1 MEKLLEMKEICK
13 SFGTNNVLKNVQ
25 FDLFAG
31 EVHALIGEN
40 GAGKSTLMK
49 ILMGMYKKDSGSLS
63 VLGSDEAYTNPDQA
77 LKAGVAMIH
86 QELNPIPD
94 MSVAENIFLGKEKRK
109 WIFTSK
115 KEQEKESKRYLDMLG
130 IDLEPSVL
138 MRELSVSE
146 MQMVEIAKALSYGAR
161 IIIMDEPTSA
171 ITEAEVEKLFQNIKM
186 LKEQG
191 TGIIYIS
198 HKMDEL
204 FEISDR
210 ITVLRDGQY
219 VFSKKTKDLCPN
231 DLIKAMVGREIT
243 EIYPESK
250 SKIGEVILKVKH
262 ASRKGE
268 FKKID
273 FELRKGEKL
282 GIAGLMGAGRTE
294 LMMAVFGAA
303 KLEEGEIEI
312 GGVPVRIQSPKDA
325 IRQKIAL
332 VTEDRKRYG
341 LNLTA
346 SVEDNAVSVIES
358 SLSKF
363 GFYRR
368 KLGRKAAEEMISRMN
383 TKVTGMDQIV
393 GSLSGGNMQKV
404 VLSKWLLN
412 DPDIIIFDEPTRGID
427 VGAKAEIYKIIE
439 ELACKGKGIIIISS
453 EMPELI
459 GLSQRIIVLHE
470 GEQTGEL
477 RGKKEM
483 TQENIM
489 TLASG
494 YRKEEKRMKVL
505 SKNSV
510 MEFVKKTAIL
520 WVMIILILILSVI
533 SPSFFRGQNL
543 LNIIKQASI
552 TGVIG
557 VGMTFVLITGGIDLS
572 VGSVMALSGT
582 MAASVAVAEK
592 NMPIALVILVGVGL
606 GALCG
611 LINGIGVSYIGFPPF
626 IMTLGM
632 MTIARGIPLVFT
644 NGTPIFGLSE
654 EFNMIANSRVLGVPS
669 LVIFLVITVLA
680 GHIILS
686 KTVLGRRIYA
696 VGGNEDAARL
706 SGVSTAKVKLF
717 VYVFC
722 GILSGIAGILICSRI
737 TSGNGTVA
745 EGYEMNAISAAVIG
759 GVSMTGGSG
768 NVLGMVVG
776 AMILTIIQNS
786 FDIMGVNSFY
796 QNIIKGI
803 IILLAVFLDLRG
815 KKKKN

>member
-250 SKIGEVILKVKH
+250 SKIGEV
-262 ASRKGE
+262 
-268 FKKID
+268 
-273 FELRKGEKL
+273 
-282 GIAGLMGAGRTE
+282 
-294 LMMAVFGAA
+294 
-303 KLEEGEIEI
+303 
-312 GGVPVRIQSPKDA
+312 
-325 IRQKIAL
+325 
-332 VTEDRKRYG
+332 RKRDDAGKYYDSCIG
-341 LNLTA
+341 
-346 SVEDNAVSVIES
+346 IQ
-358 SLSKF
+358 K
-363 GFYRR
+363 
-368 KLGRKAAEEMISRMN
+368 
-383 TKVTGMDQIV
+383 
-393 GSLSGGNMQKV
+393 GG
-404 VLSKWLLN
+404 
-412 DPDIIIFDEPTRGID
+412 
-427 VGAKAEIYKIIE
+427 
-439 ELACKGKGIIIISS
+439 
-453 EMPELI
+453 
-459 GLSQRIIVLHE
+459 
-470 GEQTGEL
+470 
-477 RGKKEM
+477 
-483 TQENIM
+483 
-489 TLASG
+489 
-494 YRKEEKRMKVL
+494 KRMKVL

-611 LINGIGVSYIGFPPF
+611 LINAIGVSYIGFPPF

>member
-1 MEKLLEMKEICK
+1 
-13 SFGTNNVLKNVQ
+13 
-25 FDLFAG
+25 
-31 EVHALIGEN
+31 
-40 GAGKSTLMK
+40 
-49 ILMGMYKKDSGSLS
+49 
-63 VLGSDEAYTNPDQA
+63 
-77 LKAGVAMIH
+77 
-86 QELNPIPD
+86 
-94 MSVAENIFLGKEKRK
+94 
-109 WIFTSK
+109 
-115 KEQEKESKRYLDMLG
+115 
-130 IDLEPSVL
+130 
-138 MRELSVSE
+138 
-146 MQMVEIAKALSYGAR
+146 
-161 IIIMDEPTSA
+161 
-171 ITEAEVEKLFQNIKM
+171 
-186 LKEQG
+186 
-191 TGIIYIS
+191 
-198 HKMDEL
+198 
-204 FEISDR
+204 
-210 ITVLRDGQY
+210 
-219 VFSKKTKDLCPN
+219 
-231 DLIKAMVGREIT
+231 
-243 EIYPESK
+243 
-250 SKIGEVILKVKH
+250 
-262 ASRKGE
+262 
-268 FKKID
+268 
-273 FELRKGEKL
+273 
-282 GIAGLMGAGRTE
+282 
-294 LMMAVFGAA
+294 
-303 KLEEGEIEI
+303 
-312 GGVPVRIQSPKDA
+312 
-325 IRQKIAL
+325 
-332 VTEDRKRYG
+332 
-341 LNLTA
+341 
-346 SVEDNAVSVIES
+346 
-358 SLSKF
+358 
-363 GFYRR
+363 
-368 KLGRKAAEEMISRMN
+368 
-383 TKVTGMDQIV
+383 
-393 GSLSGGNMQKV
+393 
-404 VLSKWLLN
+404 
-412 DPDIIIFDEPTRGID
+412 
-427 VGAKAEIYKIIE
+427 
-439 ELACKGKGIIIISS
+439 
-453 EMPELI
+453 
-459 GLSQRIIVLHE
+459 
-470 GEQTGEL
+470 
-477 RGKKEM
+477 
-483 TQENIM
+483 
-489 TLASG
+489 
-494 YRKEEKRMKVL
+494 MKVL

-654 EFNMIANSRVLGVPS
+654 EFNMIAS

>member
-1 MEKLLEMKEICK
+1 
-13 SFGTNNVLKNVQ
+13 
-25 FDLFAG
+25 
-31 EVHALIGEN
+31 
-40 GAGKSTLMK
+40 
-49 ILMGMYKKDSGSLS
+49 
-63 VLGSDEAYTNPDQA
+63 
-77 LKAGVAMIH
+77 
-86 QELNPIPD
+86 
-94 MSVAENIFLGKEKRK
+94 
-109 WIFTSK
+109 
-115 KEQEKESKRYLDMLG
+115 
-130 IDLEPSVL
+130 
-138 MRELSVSE
+138 
-146 MQMVEIAKALSYGAR
+146 
-161 IIIMDEPTSA
+161 
-171 ITEAEVEKLFQNIKM
+171 
-186 LKEQG
+186 
-191 TGIIYIS
+191 
-198 HKMDEL
+198 
-204 FEISDR
+204 
-210 ITVLRDGQY
+210 
-219 VFSKKTKDLCPN
+219 
-231 DLIKAMVGREIT
+231 
-243 EIYPESK
+243 
-250 SKIGEVILKVKH
+250 
-262 ASRKGE
+262 
-268 FKKID
+268 
-273 FELRKGEKL
+273 
-282 GIAGLMGAGRTE
+282 
-294 LMMAVFGAA
+294 
-303 KLEEGEIEI
+303 
-312 GGVPVRIQSPKDA
+312 
-325 IRQKIAL
+325 
-332 VTEDRKRYG
+332 
-341 LNLTA
+341 
-346 SVEDNAVSVIES
+346 
-358 SLSKF
+358 
-363 GFYRR
+363 
-368 KLGRKAAEEMISRMN
+368 
-383 TKVTGMDQIV
+383 
-393 GSLSGGNMQKV
+393 
-404 VLSKWLLN
+404 
-412 DPDIIIFDEPTRGID
+412 
-427 VGAKAEIYKIIE
+427 
-439 ELACKGKGIIIISS
+439 
-453 EMPELI
+453 
-459 GLSQRIIVLHE
+459 
-470 GEQTGEL
+470 
-477 RGKKEM
+477 
-483 TQENIM
+483 
-489 TLASG
+489 
-494 YRKEEKRMKVL
+494 MKVL

-815 KKKKN
+815 KKKMLAVAVCVSMCMMAFAGCTSESGGGSDKKAEQTEGKKEESGKVFMTVSNQQNEFMVGMAENFKEVGEAAGYEVQLMDADLDATKQVSQIETAISENAEAILVEPCSVDGLTTGLKEAHDAGIPVFVIHNNVSATDLVTSLIHVDVRQGGELKMEQVIKDCGEDAKIAIMTGTLGQDTTNQICGGYDAVLEKYPNVEVVFEGAGNWGATDAAPLAENWLASGKEIDAIVCNNDGMALGVVPVLKSAGKSEQIKVYGLDATNEGLKAVDSGEMAATIYVDSKAEIEKAFEMLEDLKAGKKVDAEYKVPSVLVTKENVKEYMK

>member
-477 RGKKEM
+477 RGKEYDAGKYYDSCIGI
-483 TQENIM
+483 QK
-489 TLASG
+489 G
-494 YRKEEKRMKVL
+494 GKRMKVL

-745 EGYEMNAISAAVIG
+745 EGYEMNAISAAAIG

>member
-94 MSVAENIFLGKEKRK
+94 MSVAENIFLGKEKENGSLRLKKSRK
-109 WIFTSK
+109 RVKKIFG
-115 KEQEKESKRYLDMLG
+115 YVG

-477 RGKKEM
+477 RGKEM

-494 YRKEEKRMKVL
+494 YRKEEK
-505 SKNSV
+505 
-510 MEFVKKTAIL
+510 E
-520 WVMIILILILSVI
+520 
-533 SPSFFRGQNL
+533 
-543 LNIIKQASI
+543 
-552 TGVIG
+552 
-557 VGMTFVLITGGIDLS
+557 
-572 VGSVMALSGT
+572 
-582 MAASVAVAEK
+582 
-592 NMPIALVILVGVGL
+592 
-606 GALCG
+606 
-611 LINGIGVSYIGFPPF
+611 
-626 IMTLGM
+626 
-632 MTIARGIPLVFT
+632 
-644 NGTPIFGLSE
+644 
-654 EFNMIANSRVLGVPS
+654 
-669 LVIFLVITVLA
+669 
-680 GHIILS
+680 
-686 KTVLGRRIYA
+686 
-696 VGGNEDAARL
+696 
-706 SGVSTAKVKLF
+706 
-717 VYVFC
+717 
-722 GILSGIAGILICSRI
+722 
-737 TSGNGTVA
+737 
-745 EGYEMNAISAAVIG
+745 
-759 GVSMTGGSG
+759 
-768 NVLGMVVG
+768 
-776 AMILTIIQNS
+776 
-786 FDIMGVNSFY
+786 
-796 QNIIKGI
+796 
-803 IILLAVFLDLRG
+803 
-815 KKKKN
+815 

>member
-1 MEKLLEMKEICK
+1 
-13 SFGTNNVLKNVQ
+13 
-25 FDLFAG
+25 
-31 EVHALIGEN
+31 
-40 GAGKSTLMK
+40 
-49 ILMGMYKKDSGSLS
+49 
-63 VLGSDEAYTNPDQA
+63 
-77 LKAGVAMIH
+77 
-86 QELNPIPD
+86 
-94 MSVAENIFLGKEKRK
+94 
-109 WIFTSK
+109 
-115 KEQEKESKRYLDMLG
+115 
-130 IDLEPSVL
+130 
-138 MRELSVSE
+138 
-146 MQMVEIAKALSYGAR
+146 
-161 IIIMDEPTSA
+161 
-171 ITEAEVEKLFQNIKM
+171 
-186 LKEQG
+186 
-191 TGIIYIS
+191 
-198 HKMDEL
+198 
-204 FEISDR
+204 
-210 ITVLRDGQY
+210 
-219 VFSKKTKDLCPN
+219 
-231 DLIKAMVGREIT
+231 
-243 EIYPESK
+243 
-250 SKIGEVILKVKH
+250 
-262 ASRKGE
+262 
-268 FKKID
+268 
-273 FELRKGEKL
+273 
-282 GIAGLMGAGRTE
+282 
-294 LMMAVFGAA
+294 
-303 KLEEGEIEI
+303 
-312 GGVPVRIQSPKDA
+312 
-325 IRQKIAL
+325 
-332 VTEDRKRYG
+332 
-341 LNLTA
+341 
-346 SVEDNAVSVIES
+346 
-358 SLSKF
+358 
-363 GFYRR
+363 
-368 KLGRKAAEEMISRMN
+368 
-383 TKVTGMDQIV
+383 
-393 GSLSGGNMQKV
+393 
-404 VLSKWLLN
+404 
-412 DPDIIIFDEPTRGID
+412 
-427 VGAKAEIYKIIE
+427 
-439 ELACKGKGIIIISS
+439 
-453 EMPELI
+453 
-459 GLSQRIIVLHE
+459 
-470 GEQTGEL
+470 
-477 RGKKEM
+477 
-483 TQENIM
+483 
-489 TLASG
+489 
-494 YRKEEKRMKVL
+494 MKVL

-611 LINGIGVSYIGFPPF
+611 LI
-626 IMTLGM
+626 
-632 MTIARGIPLVFT
+632 
-644 NGTPIFGLSE
+644 TPIFGLSE